1 MLSNVE
7 REKLVLDLYYNQHKN
22 VRQIAQEARM
32 SFRNI
37 GAIVKKKEAVVNG
50 SSACGNG
57 IAHSHSN
64 EKPHK
69 LTNSLT
75 KEISPYRRLYS

>member
-37 GAIVKKKEAVVNG
+37 GAIVKKKEAAVNG

-69 LTNSLT
+69 LTNSLP
-75 KEISPYRRLYS
+75 KELSS

>member
-37 GAIVKKKEAVVNG
+37 GAIVKKRRQQLTVVVPV
-50 SSACGNG
+50 
-57 IAHSHSN
+57 
-64 EKPHK
+64 EM
-69 LTNSLT
+69 
-75 KEISPYRRLYS
+75 E